1 MCIRDRYVINGN
13 YSGSASF
20 ATSLANVETHARR
33 ATELDPSLA
42 EPHAG
47 DVARLAALAFARGEA
62 LAPERV
68 EPAYL
73 RDNVAL
79 TIAEQQALRASR

>member
-1 MCIRDRYVINGN
+1 MTAVDA
-13 YSGSASF
+13 SA
-20 ATSLANVETHARR
+20 LPR
-33 ATELDPSLA
+33 AAHL
-42 EPHAG
+42 
-47 DVARLAALAFARGEA
+47 ARLAAAAFAAGQA

-79 TIAEQQALRASR
+79 TLAEQQLQRAAKQAS